1 MKKALSLLII
11 LLLVFSACGDSRPEE
26 TGAADNSPAPVRTLL
41 GRYLGPTYS
50 VHTGNDPDGEK
61 IIFDCEGG
69 VVTGDYEARAV
80 TDAFTGEPRFYVVK
94 TAFGSTLYNSRG
106 RLVRET
112 AACEYGENCI
122 GSSVI
127 IHETENEFELPYKL
141 WDVEKD
147 EMTLANAA
155 ALYRLSEDRVLAV
168 DGNALIMGVFG
179 LGGEKLIGFPM
190 EQKLWLEDAAD
201 GRYLAVNTPV
211 NEQTDDYIYTTELD
225 EDGNEVTIIGP
236 PEDGEIGGL
245 DDEDD
250 EEFGAEMAYI
260 FDKDAKLLLKADY
273 ESDIRLARDIL
284 FGDYYLRSEGI
295 GDSVC
300 KISDG
305 NPVLSAAEVL
315 YYDGINA
322 IVRSEEASV
331 SLTDAAG
338 ASLFAG
344 CDDIIPCRQ
353 DGQDSASAF
362 VSRAGK
368 KLMVLDKDG
377 KVTAES
383 QIEGLTGFSLAG
395 EYVIYEVASGEETLA
410 GIADLSL
417 SIVLPPEKYTSV
429 AAFETSADFYF
440 AGTFTNRFGFLRMDI
455 LDKNGAAVAENLTD
469 AVPINEGRFA
479 ACRYTRAGI
488 MDFDGNWIKDY
499 YIPDIKLK
507 SI

>member
-69 VVTGDYEARAV
+69 IVTGDYEARAV

-94 TAFGSTLYNSRG
+94 TASGSTLYNSRG

-112 AACEYGENCI
+112 AACEYGENGI

-147 EMTLANAA
+147 EMTLANVA

-179 LGGEKLIGFPM
+179 PGGEKLIGFPM

-225 EDGNEVTIIGP
+225 EDGNEITVISA
-236 PEDGEIGGL
+236 PEDGEAVF

-250 EEFGAEMAYI
+250 EEFVADTAYI
-260 FDKDAKLLLKADY
+260 FDKDAKLLLEADY
-273 ESDIRLARDIL
+273 ESDIRFARHVL

-305 NPVLSAAEVL
+305 KPIFSAEEIL
-315 YYDGINA
+315 YYDGVNA
-322 IVRSEEASV
+322 VIRSEEMSAA
-331 SLTDAAG
+331 LTDAG
-338 ASLFAG
+338 GVSLFTG
-344 CDDIIPCRQ
+344 CDVIIPC
-353 DGQDSASAF
+353 GQGDSAEMAF
-362 VSRAGK
+362 VSKVGK
-368 KLMVLDKDG
+368 KLMVLGRDG

-417 SIVLPPEKYTSV
+417 NTILPPEKYNSV
-429 AAFETSADFYF
+429 TLFEAAANVYF
-440 AGTFTNRFGFLRMDI
+440 AGAYVNRFGFLRIDI
-455 LDKNGAAVAENLTD
+455 LDKNGAAAAENLTD
-469 AVPINEGRFA
+469 AVSIDGSRFA

-488 MDFDGNWIKDY
+488 MDFEGNWIKDY
-499 YIPDIKLK
+499 YIPDVK
-507 SI
+507 